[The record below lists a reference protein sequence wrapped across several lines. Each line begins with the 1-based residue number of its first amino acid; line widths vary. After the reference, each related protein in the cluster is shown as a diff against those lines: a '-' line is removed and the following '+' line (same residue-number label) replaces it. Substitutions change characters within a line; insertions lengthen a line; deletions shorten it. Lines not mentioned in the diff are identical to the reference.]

1 MENNALVRLY
11 LSVSS
16 AVFLTDAI
24 TKWLVVHR
32 MTLHDSVEIIPSFFS
47 LTYVRNAGVAFGMLR
62 SMEWGW
68 KLPMLYAVALLA
80 IGLIFYYASKAP
92 AHNRILHWA
101 LALVLGGIFGN
112 LSDRL
117 VNGYVIDFLDFY
129 LYDLHWPTFNVA
141 DSGITVGVFLLMLDT
156 LRTSPPVRVTE

>member
-1 MENNALVRLY
+1 MVRFY

-16 AVFLTDAI
+16 AIFLTDAL
-24 TKWLVVHR
+24 TKWLVVR
-32 MTLHDSVEIIPSFFS
+32 GMTLHDSVEIIPSFFS
-47 LTYVRNAGVAFGMLR
+47 LTYVRNTGVAFGMLR

-68 KLPMLYAVALLA
+68 KLPMLCAVALLA

-92 AHNRILHWA
+92 ADNRILHWA
-101 LALVLGGIFGN
+101 LALVLGGILGN

-129 LYDLHWPTFNVA
+129 LYDMHWPTFNVA
-141 DSGITVGVFLLMLDT
+141 DSGITLGVFLMMLDT